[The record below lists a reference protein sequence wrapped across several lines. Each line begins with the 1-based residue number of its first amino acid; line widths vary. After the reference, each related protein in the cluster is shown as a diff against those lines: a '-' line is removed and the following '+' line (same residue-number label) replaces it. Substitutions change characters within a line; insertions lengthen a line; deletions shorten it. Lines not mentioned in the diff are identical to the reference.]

1 MKMENKMNKRIMM
14 TLILS
19 FMLSGCAQLG
29 GTYFKKSYVSIKNA
43 DTKETEGTLFIW
55 EADTSAAVLFKG
67 GGACMQTALAVK
79 TANIE
84 AQTKLSDAILN
95 LSSAALQAT
104 SATDQTTDKESLLE
118 VTGSIKEAAQ
128 SLTTTTERTAFL
140 NVGLF
145 YICQIAANDSLPK
158 SEVKEV
164 VKTLIES
171 TSGMES
177 YNKQLNKVS
186 GASAPA
192 PVN

>member
-1 MKMENKMNKRIMM
+1 MNKRILVALVMS
-14 TLILS
+14 LL
-19 FMLSGCAQLG
+19 LSGCAQLG

-55 EADTSAAVLFKG
+55 EADTSAAVLFKD
-67 GGACMQTALAVK
+67 GGACMQTALAIK

-95 LSSAALQAT
+95 LSKTALQAT
-104 SATDQTTDKESLLE
+104 ATSGQTTDKEALLE
-118 VTGSIKEAAQ
+118 VTGSIQEAAQ

-145 YICQIAANDSLPK
+145 YICQIAANKSLPE

-164 VKTLIES
+164 VTTLIKS

-177 YNKQLNKVS
+177 YNKQLNKDS

>member
-1 MKMENKMNKRIMM
+1 MNKRIMM